1 MINAMPTLEEPDW
14 LMDLTEESIA
24 NDPLPLEDLL
34 KDSLYYPSSEF
45 DGDPVKYLGGNI
57 LSFVYVDYGVG
68 KDQLTQELSN
78 PGFLGYRPVGSRAV
92 QERELVPNG
101 WRPSMPLDHDGDWRS
116 AELPVEQP
124 FCLWTVFEREPDM
137 PDDHGPARFSLLYL
151 YADGAAAFQ
160 ALYVSNRAVPKVVA
174 VIQPGHSFGGNW
186 TDFADPARIFAR
198 LILGNPKGMPQWLM
212 YGGIGPR
219 SGYRKSCWPFYREL
233 KGFFEKAGGGSIGLW
248 SSQ

>member
-24 NDPLPLEDLL
+24 NDPFPLEDLL

-57 LSFVYVDYGVG
+57 LSFIYVDYGVG
-68 KDQLTQELSN
+68 KDQLTQELSSS
-78 PGFLGYRPVGSRAV
+78 GFLGYRPIGSRAV

-101 WRPSMPLDHDGDWRS
+101 WRPSMPFDHDGNWRPAAS
-116 AELPVEQP
+116 PHEQP

-137 PDDHGPARFSLLYL
+137 PGDHGPVRFSLLYL

-160 ALYVSNRAVPKVVA
+160 ALYVSNGVVPKVVA
-174 VIQPGHSFGGNW
+174 IIQPGHSFGGNW
-186 TDFADPARIFAR
+186 TDFTDPEKIFAR
-198 LILGNPKGMPQWLM
+198 SMLGNPKGRPQWLM
-212 YGGIGPR
+212 YGGFGPR
-219 SGYRKSCWPFYREL
+219 SGYRESCWPLYSEL
-233 KGFFEKAGGGSIGLW
+233 KEFLEKAGGGSIGLW